1 MLDDAVLYFTKRFY
15 QIYLEGETVCEAFN
29 QAVASVK
36 FKEEKREGEMFVL
49 LTQEMLQHDI
59 EQLIISNTLLSAKE
73 SQHVCQSRIN
83 VQEGT
88 LQCISDHILIK
99 QIPQKVPN
107 LEHREKPIAKLVQNV
122 MDGERLVI
130 LLGLHGMHKSAVAR
144 NAIHFMLER
153 KYFTGGAI
161 FVSLKDVKYFR

>member
-1 MLDDAVLYFTKRFY
+1 M
-15 QIYLEGETVCEAFN
+15 
-29 QAVASVK
+29 
-36 FKEEKREGEMFVL
+36 
-49 LTQEMLQHDI
+49 
-59 EQLIISNTLLSAKE
+59 
-73 SQHVCQSRIN
+73 
-83 VQEGT
+83 
-88 LQCISDHILIK
+88 SDHILVK

-107 LEHREKPIAKLVQNV
+107 LEHREKPISKLVNSV

-161 FVSLKDVKYFR
+161 CVSLKNVKHFRQFSEEIKKKLLKSVD